1 MVPLSSAA
9 RRRGA
14 HWGSPRQRTHG
25 SLGGERPPRAAQ
37 PSTRCCATTSVTSEG
52 PHRNTMSIKSPSNDD
67 WIRYVPEIH
76 PSGLRQFGGPNNTG
90 DAWRH
95 GAYKGETSASNPL
108 RRHVATA
115 TNVSTRRDANL
126 DRAWKGC
133 GKSKRDDLI
142 SNGFDVGPATVQ
154 PVVEGFG
161 GTNWGA
167 HGRAMSPSVGERPRL
182 EGETHRIPK
191 L

>member
-1 MVPLSSAA
+1 
-9 RRRGA
+9 
-14 HWGSPRQRTHG
+14 
-25 SLGGERPPRAAQ
+25 
-37 PSTRCCATTSVTSEG
+37 
-52 PHRNTMSIKSPSNDD
+52 MSIKSPSNDD
-67 WIRYVPEIH
+67 WIRYDPLIH
-76 PSGLRQFGGPNNTG
+76 KSGLKQFGGPNNTG

-133 GKSKRDDLI
+133 GKSKRDDRI

-182 EGETHRIPK
+182 EGDTHRIPK

>member
-1 MVPLSSAA
+1 
-9 RRRGA
+9 
-14 HWGSPRQRTHG
+14 
-25 SLGGERPPRAAQ
+25 
-37 PSTRCCATTSVTSEG
+37 
-52 PHRNTMSIKSPSNDD
+52 MSIKSPSHDD

-126 DRAWKGC
+126 DRGLKGC
-133 GKSKRDDLI
+133 GKSKRDDRSRRLRRRA
-142 SNGFDVGPATVQ
+142 SYDPA
-154 PVVEGFG
+154 GRRRLR
-161 GTNWGA
+161 GTDRGA

-182 EGETHRIPK
+182 EGETHRILKSCRSEFGVSPA
-191 L
+191 LRRGRARRRV

>member
-1 MVPLSSAA
+1 M
-9 RRRGA
+9 
-14 HWGSPRQRTHG
+14 
-25 SLGGERPPRAAQ
+25 
-37 PSTRCCATTSVTSEG
+37 
-52 PHRNTMSIKSPSNDD
+52 
-67 WIRYVPEIH
+67 
-76 PSGLRQFGGPNNTG
+76 RQFGGPNNTG

-133 GKSKRDDLI
+133 GKSKRDDRI
-142 SNGFDVGPATVQ
+142 SNGFDVGPPTEQ

>member
-1 MVPLSSAA
+1 
-9 RRRGA
+9 
-14 HWGSPRQRTHG
+14 
-25 SLGGERPPRAAQ
+25 
-37 PSTRCCATTSVTSEG
+37 
-52 PHRNTMSIKSPSNDD
+52 MSIKSPAQDD

-76 PSGLRQFGGPNNTG
+76 PSGLRQFGGPNTSS

-115 TNVSTRRDANL
+115 THVSTRRDANL

-133 GKSKRDDLI
+133 GKSKRDDRI
-142 SNGFDVGPATVQ
+142 ANGFDVGPATEQ

>member
-1 MVPLSSAA
+1 
-9 RRRGA
+9 
-14 HWGSPRQRTHG
+14 
-25 SLGGERPPRAAQ
+25 
-37 PSTRCCATTSVTSEG
+37 
-52 PHRNTMSIKSPSNDD
+52 MSIKSPSNDD

-76 PSGLRQFGGPNNTG
+76 PSGLRQFGGPNTTG

-115 TNVSTRRDANL
+115 THVSTRRDANL

-133 GKSKRDDLI
+133 GKSKRDDAI
-142 SNGFDVGPATVQ
+142 ANGFDVGPPTAQ

-167 HGRAMSPSVGERPRL
+167 HGRAMSPSILDLGSSSTRL
-182 EGETHRIPK
+182 PSPNRRSSATTLSFSAGFIEQVE
-191 L
+191 